1 MIGLLGRCWLVMA
14 DDGEGRISGCK
25 VEFMAKEEEKKKLN
39 FWRDLPHMCI
49 IRGKVCDCR

>member
-25 VEFMAKEEEKKKLN
+25 VEFMAKEEVKKKLN